1 MLATSLA
8 AVLGATNPAPYGS
21 SSVDPAAAMGLIA
34 ALMFFYLFIIVLAL
48 VVAGIMWAGVFS
60 KAGYA
65 KWKAYVP
72 FYNQWILVKIAG
84 RPESHFWFLFIP
96 YFNIYMQIVILND
109 IAKAFGKDAA
119 FTMGLVF
126 IPVVFASILS
136 YGDTPYRGPQY
147 VSAAQKQ
154 YAQQFAQQY
163 GQAYQGQPQ
172 PYPQQPYPGQAYPE
186 PQPYAQQPYPG
197 QAYPGQAYPD
207 QQPGQQDPNA
217 QGQNPYGSG
226 PAQ

>member
-8 AVLGATNPAPYGS
+8 TVLGATDPAPYGS

-119 FTMGLVF
+119 FTVGLVF

-163 GQAYQGQPQ
+163 GQPYQ
-172 PYPQQPYPGQAYPE
+172 QQPYAQ
-186 PQPYAQQPYPG
+186 QPYAQQPYPG
-197 QAYPGQAYPD
+197 QSYPQQPYPE